1 MDVLDF
7 VLLAVAGLAAGVI
20 NGIAGG
26 GTMVSFPA
34 LLAVGVEPL
43 AANVTSTVGIWTG
56 YLGGVGGYRGQLAV
70 QRGRL
75 RVLGP
80 AAMVGAV
87 AGSLLILATSEE
99 AFETFAPA
107 LVFGAAALFAVQ
119 PLIRRRAEAR
129 GGTVDRPRARQIG
142 IAVSGVYGS
151 YFGAGLGVLTLAV
164 LGVTSSDDL
173 HRLNGVR
180 ALLALLINSIAFVV
194 FVVAAPVDWP
204 AAGTLAV
211 TSLVGGWIGARTSL
225 RMPPALLRTVVIALG
240 VAAGIGLLVS

>member
-1 MDVLDF
+1 MELVDF
-7 VLLAVAGLAAGVI
+7 ALLAVAGLAAGVI

-34 LLAVGVEPL
+34 LLAVGIQPL

-56 YLGGVGGYRGQLAV
+56 YLGGVGGYRDQLAE
-70 QRGRL
+70 QRGRV

-87 AGSLLILATSEE
+87 GGSLLLLATSEE
-99 AFETFAPA
+99 AFEALAPA
-107 LVFGAAALFAVQ
+107 LVFAAAGLFAVQ
-119 PLIRRRAEAR
+119 PVIRRRTEAR
-129 GGTVDRPRARQIG
+129 RGSVDRPRARQAG
-142 IAVSGVYGS
+142 IAVSGAYGS

-164 LGVTSSDDL
+164 LGSTSSDDL
-173 HRLNGVR
+173 HSLNGIR
-180 ALLALLINSIAFVV
+180 ALLSLLINSIAVVV

-225 RMPPALLRTVVIALG
+225 RMPPALLRLVVIALG
-240 VAAGIGLLVS
+240 LAAGIGLLVS

>member
-43 AANVTSTVGIWTG
+43 TANVTSTVGIWTG
-56 YLGGVGGYRGQLAV
+56 YLGGVGGYREQLAA
-70 QRGRL
+70 QRGRV

-80 AAMVGAV
+80 AAMAGAV
-87 AGSLLILATSEE
+87 AGSLLLLATSEE
-99 AFETFAPA
+99 AFEALAPG
-107 LVFGAAALFAVQ
+107 LVFAAAALFAVQ
-119 PLIRRRAEAR
+119 PLIRRRAEVR
-129 GGTVDRPRARQIG
+129 GGTVDRPRSRQIG
-142 IAVSGVYGS
+142 VAVSGVYGS

-180 ALLALLINSIAFVV
+180 TLLALLINSIAFVV
-194 FVVAAPVDWP
+194 FVAVAPVDWP

-225 RMPPALLRTVVIALG
+225 RMPPALLRAVVIALG
-240 VAAGIGLLVS
+240 LAAGIGLLVS